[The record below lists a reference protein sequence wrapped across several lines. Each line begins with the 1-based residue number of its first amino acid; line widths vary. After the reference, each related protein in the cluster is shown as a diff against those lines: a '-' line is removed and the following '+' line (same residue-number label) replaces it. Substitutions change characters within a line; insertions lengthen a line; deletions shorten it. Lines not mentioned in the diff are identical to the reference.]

1 MERITQL
8 NILRESNATLRAD
21 CENYAKRSRELEAEL
36 RKVTSELEPSQEQIR
51 VTEAELDV
59 TKAQLVRLE
68 EECRKWQERS
78 AQLLTKVSHFRI

>member
-1 MERITQL
+1 VERITQL

-78 AQLLTKVSHFRI
+78 TQLLTKVSHFRI